1 MRISQK
7 IVHLT
12 SLISYCC
19 KLNINAANNELDVCL
34 FCVYDFKLVTQIS
47 LQNRLLATCSCAL
60 VVIVALAATH
70 HHFVYHCYT

>member
-19 KLNINAANNELDVCL
+19 ELNINATNNGLDVCL
-34 FCVYDFKLVTQIS
+34 FCVYDFKFVTQIS
-47 LQNRLLATCSCAL
+47 KQAHNKIAYHRHVAMHRL
-60 VVIVALAATH
+60 
-70 HHFVYHCYT
+70 